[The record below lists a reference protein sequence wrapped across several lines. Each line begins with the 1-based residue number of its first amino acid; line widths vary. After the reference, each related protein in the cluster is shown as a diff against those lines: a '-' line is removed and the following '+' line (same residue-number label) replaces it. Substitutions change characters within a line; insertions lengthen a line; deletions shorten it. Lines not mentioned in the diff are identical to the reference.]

1 MPYDRDEVVAS
12 VTDFYNFLVTHL
24 HFEPSDLKTPPPTG
38 WPKITQARFDFLGKS
53 DKAIDLLRHLP
64 YLPPYGL
71 FQKEIYTHTVC
82 VDYNQ
87 EAVDQHLKDP
97 ELFVNGNFEPDYK
110 DDEDV
115 CPSESFRERHED
127 VIVLGMPEK
136 VSSVL
141 PNCYHSNFAL
151 RHYMFRFPVLT
162 LRS

>member
-12 VTDFYNFLVTHL
+12 VMDFYNFLVTHL

-53 DKAIDLLRHLP
+53 DKAIDLLKHLP

-115 CPSESFRERHED
+115 CPFESFRERHED
-127 VIVLGMPEK
+127 VVVLGMPEK

-141 PNCYHSNFAL
+141 PDFYHSSSAL
-151 RHYMFRFPVLT
+151 HHYMFPFPVLT